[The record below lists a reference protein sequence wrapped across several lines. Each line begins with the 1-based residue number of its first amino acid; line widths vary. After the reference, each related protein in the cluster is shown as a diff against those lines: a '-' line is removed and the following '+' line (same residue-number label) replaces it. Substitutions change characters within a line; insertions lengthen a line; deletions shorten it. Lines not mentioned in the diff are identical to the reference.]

1 MVFEKGDLVKL
12 DVGVHIKGAL
22 GDNAM
27 TLEVGN
33 GGNHTDQ
40 IKVAREARDVMI
52 EKMHRYS
59 LACCE
64 GLRGSRFLRTTDSCR
79 SRIYAGTKWRDGVF
93 MMEFQSPCT
102 PVAQITQVSRVQ

>member
-40 IKVAREARDVMI
+40 IKAAE
-52 EKMHRYS
+52 
-59 LACCE
+59 
-64 GLRGSRFLRTTDSCR
+64 RG
-79 SRIYAGTKWRDGVF
+79 
-93 MMEFQSPCT
+93 
-102 PVAQITQVSRVQ
+102 